1 MKVESEELRQQML
14 QLAGE
19 ELSFADFT
27 IYGYPGFSTTR
38 LYDGEASLYHVD
50 KMEFNFRITTLDGE
64 ANGVKKG
71 DTFTFSDETYIF
83 TFKLEA
89 DPIPDLTGFSKL
101 HVIYKGRENV

>member
-1 MKVESEELRQQML
+1 MKIETEELRQHML

-19 ELSFADFT
+19 ELSFADFI

-38 LYDGEASLYHVD
+38 LYDGEASLYHID

-64 ANGVKKG
+64 TNGIKKG
-71 DTFTFSDETYIF
+71 DVFAISDGVYIF

-89 DPIPDLTGFSKL
+89 DPLPDLTGFSKL
-101 HVIYKGRENV
+101 QVVYKGRENV